1 MFKIVNCSILVSVIF
16 ATLCLVGAETV
27 LAYDIFGKIIAPDHS
42 PIVAANVKLVS
53 HDSLLAWSLSDTSGR
68 FSIVSKGEVSPE
80 DYLEIGAIGY
90 SVKRVRLSDL
100 NDLRNSKIILEENP
114 INLGSIIVESPKPT
128 VTGGEYISGAII
140 ADKARRSI
148 ILTNSTNSITQPQ
161 AVRDG
166 SAQSAKIRINGT
178 SPMYFING
186 AAMGDDPNHYGMFNI
201 IASPNLNGLDFY
213 AQGTSA
219 KYESPSVI
227 EFKTPRPFQN
237 HLDCELNM
245 SFIEG
250 TNSASYGTE
259 HVFVITSIRKSFL
272 DLLVKEAP
280 LKSDRTT
287 IPPASFIDWFAS
299 AGVKLS
305 PKLILITDQYYSK
318 DYLSYD
324 LSGTKRNPTGLSIK
338 QNTESQMVSIR
349 LESINPK
356 LNYRLALSTRTG
368 TESYNVAPSL
378 AGYNTTMQV
387 NLESNQR
394 TSSGDAE
401 INYSLG
407 NTIITA
413 GSTVNY
419 ISGRRL
425 NLIQRNWNFQP
436 PDAPSDNPYFYQPE
450 LDYLYGSI
458 KIADTEFDNAAYLS
472 LKGKL
477 GKFEYATGLR
487 QSYFQ
492 KLKSRCNTDCRLS
505 LGYNAGKTGT
515 VSMAYGTF
523 SESPVKRISE
533 PYQVLVRA
541 GLNRLQPVAT
551 ELLTLNYAVGKIKLG
566 AFTKQ
571 IQYLPILTP
580 DFGQVDI
587 ENRLIGNGFLTMQP
601 IGKLNSYGTDM
612 TFDLAKFPNANT
624 DIEISYGYTRS
635 RKEIDRISIPY
646 ELDAPHKINIDISY
660 KISGIISIGGNFS
673 GRSGYPCAR
682 PVKYYDNRTPSRYSE
697 SYYRA
702 LLTGMYSSRFP
713 FNYQTSIYINLDWEN
728 SHFYLTILNLTN
740 RKNPLI
746 SSADGYIYDNGILP
760 SLGYSCKF

>member
-1 MFKIVNCSILVSVIF
+1 MYKVTNCSISVNIIF
-16 ATLCLVGAETV
+16 AILCLVGADTV
-27 LAYDIFGKIIAPDHS
+27 SAYDIFGKIMAPDHS
-42 PIVAANVKLVS
+42 PIVAANVKLIS
-53 HDSLLAWSLSDTSGR
+53 PDSMLAWSFSDTSGR
-68 FSIVSKGEVSPE
+68 FSLNSKGEISPE

-90 SVKRVRLSDL
+90 SVKKIRLSGLD
-100 NDLRNSKIILEENP
+100 DLRNLKIVLEENP
-114 INLGSIIVESPKPT
+114 INLGSIVVESPKSI
-128 VTGGEYISGAII
+128 VKDGEYISGAII

-148 ILTNSTNSITQPQ
+148 IPTNSTNSIKQPQ

-166 SAQSAKIRINGT
+166 SAQSAKIRVNGT

-201 IASPNLNGLDFY
+201 IASPNLSGLDFY

-219 KYESPSVI
+219 RYESPSVV

-237 HLDCELNM
+237 HLNCELNM

-259 HVFVITSIRKSFL
+259 HVFVMTSIRKSFL

-280 LKSDRTT
+280 FKSDRMT
-287 IPPASFIDWFAS
+287 IPPTSFIDWFAS
-299 AGVKLS
+299 AGIKLS

-318 DYLSYD
+318 DYLNYD
-324 LSGTKRNPTGLSIK
+324 LSGTQRNPSGLTIK
-338 QNTESQMVSIR
+338 QYTESQFVSMR

-356 LNYRLALSTRTG
+356 LNYRLALSTITG
-368 TESYNVAPSL
+368 TECYNVAPSL
-378 AGYNTTMQV
+378 AGHNTTMRV
-387 NLESNQR
+387 DLGSNQR

-401 INYSLG
+401 INYSPG
-407 NTIITA
+407 NTIL
-413 GSTVNY
+413 TVGNTVKY

-436 PDAPSDNPYFYQPE
+436 PDASSDNPYFYQPE

-458 KIADTEFDNAAYLS
+458 KIADTELDNATYLS
-472 LKGKL
+472 IKGKL
-477 GKFEYATGLR
+477 GKFEYVTGLR

-492 KLKSRCNTDCRLS
+492 KLRTRWNTDYRLS
-505 LGYNAGKTGT
+505 FGYDTGKAGT
-515 VSMAYGTF
+515 VSLAYGTF
-523 SESPVKRISE
+523 SESPVKRILE

-541 GLNRLQPVAT
+541 DLNRLQPVAT
-551 ELLTLNYAVGKIKLG
+551 ELLSLNYTVGKIKLG

-571 IQYLPILTP
+571 IEHLPILMP

-587 ENRLIGNGFLTMQP
+587 EHRLIGNGFLTMQP
-601 IGKLNSYGTDM
+601 IGKLNSYGTDI
-612 TFDLAKFPNANT
+612 TFDLAKFPTAKT

-646 ELDAPHKINIDISY
+646 ELDAPHKINIDLSH
-660 KISGIISIGGNFS
+660 KLSGIISVGGNFS

-697 SYYRA
+697 SYYQA
-702 LLTGMYSSRFP
+702 LITGMYPSRFP

>member
-1 MFKIVNCSILVSVIF
+1 MCRVSNFSIAVSLILALLF
-16 ATLCLVGAETV
+16 LVGADTV
-27 LAYDIFGKIIAPDHS
+27 FAHDISGTITAQDRSAII
-42 PIVAANVKLVS
+42 AANVKLLR
-53 HDSLLAWSLSDTSGR
+53 HDSLMTWDFSDTSGR
-68 FSIVSKGEVSPE
+68 FVVAASDINTAD
-80 DYLEIGAIGY
+80 DYLEISAIGY
-90 SVKRVRLSDL
+90 ITKKIRINEFHDL
-100 NDLRNSKIILEENP
+100 GKLKIILEENP
-114 INLGSIIVESPKPT
+114 INLGSIVVESPKSI
-128 VTGGEYISGAII
+128 VTDGEYISGAII
-140 ADKARRSI
+140 ADKARRAI
-148 ILTNSTNSITQPQ
+148 ISTNSTNSIKQPQ

-166 SAQSAKIRINGT
+166 SAQSAKIRVNGT

-201 IASPNLNGLDFY
+201 IASPNLSGLNFF

-227 EFKTPRPFQN
+227 EFKTPRHFQN
-237 HLDCELNM
+237 HFKDELNL

-250 TNSASYGTE
+250 TNSTSFGTE
-259 HVFVITSIRKSFL
+259 RFFVMTSIRKSFL
-272 DLLVKEAP
+272 DLLIKEAP
-280 LKSDRTT
+280 FKSDRLT
-287 IPPASFIDWFAS
+287 IPPTSFMDWFAS
-299 AGVKLS
+299 AGIKIS

-318 DYLSYD
+318 DYLSYN
-324 LSGTKRNPTGLSIK
+324 LPGTKRNPTGLSIK
-338 QNTESQMVSIR
+338 QKTESQMVSIR
-349 LESINPK
+349 LESINQK
-356 LNYRLALSTRTG
+356 LNYRLALTTRTG
-368 TESYNVAPSL
+368 TESYDVVPSL
-378 AGYNTTMQV
+378 AGHNTTMQV
-387 NLESNQR
+387 NLKSNQR

-401 INYSLG
+401 INYLLG
-407 NTIITA
+407 NKTITA
-413 GSTVNY
+413 GSTLNY

-425 NLIQRNWNFQP
+425 NLFQRNWNFQP

-450 LDYLYGSI
+450 LDYLYGSV
-458 KIADTEFDNAAYLS
+458 KITDTELDNATYFS
-472 LKGKL
+472 VKGKL
-477 GKFEYATGLR
+477 GKFDYVTGLR

-492 KLKSRCNTDCRLS
+492 KLKTRWNTDYRLS
-505 LGYNAGKTGT
+505 LGYDTGKAGT

-523 SESPVKRISE
+523 SESPVKRILE

-541 GLNRLQPVAT
+541 SLNRLRPVAT
-551 ELLTLNYAVGKIKLG
+551 ELWSINYIVGKIRLG

-571 IQYLPILTP
+571 IECLPILTP

-587 ENRLIGNGFLTMQP
+587 EHRLIGNGFLTMQS

-612 TFDLAKFPNANT
+612 TFDLAKFPNSKT

-660 KISGIISIGGNFS
+660 KLSGIISVGGNFY

-702 LLTGMYSSRFP
+702 LITGMYSSRFP